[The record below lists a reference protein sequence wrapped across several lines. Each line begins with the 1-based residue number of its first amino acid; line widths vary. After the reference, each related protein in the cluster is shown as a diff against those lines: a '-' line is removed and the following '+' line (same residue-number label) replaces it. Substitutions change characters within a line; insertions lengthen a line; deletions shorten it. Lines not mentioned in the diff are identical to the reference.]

1 MKPQGSTFYI
11 NNEKELNY
19 FNLFKKMVKDDFKNV
34 SDFYKENIKKYV
46 ILKYVYKIEK
56 ELKEANNLLKIGVKS
71 ENIYIN
77 FKDDEFFLTSHN
89 LGNDTIFNSP
99 FIKKYGK
106 MELIEIFENLEYKT
120 KDDLFKD
127 IKKYIIDLKELD
139 PWSNCIWC

>member
-56 ELKEANNLLKIGVKS
+56 ELKEANKLLKIGVKS
-71 ENIYIN
+71 GNIYIN

-89 LGNDTIFNSP
+89 LGNDTIFNNP
-99 FIKKYGK
+99 FIEKYGK
-106 MELIEIFENLEYKT
+106 MELIEIFENLEYIT
-120 KDDLFKD
+120 KDGLFED
-127 IKKYIIDLKELD
+127 IKKYIISIIVDLKELD
-139 PWSNCIWC
+139 